1 MIGEACLFARGCWVK
16 IKTTMSGLGTFF
28 PTVVEKKG
36 GWLRERED
44 EKRLGLHSPQREKRE
59 SGLAPDHNSMTGTS
73 PDIKADDTLRTGERA
88 AYRQRE
94 RGDVLSEDVNG
105 ECLSRYLCVKN

>member
-1 MIGEACLFARGCWVK
+1 
-16 IKTTMSGLGTFF
+16 
-28 PTVVEKKG
+28 
-36 GWLRERED
+36 
-44 EKRLGLHSPQREKRE
+44 
-59 SGLAPDHNSMTGTS
+59 MTGTS

-94 RGDVLSEDVNG
+94 REGDVLSEDVNG

>member
-1 MIGEACLFARGCWVK
+1 
-16 IKTTMSGLGTFF
+16 
-28 PTVVEKKG
+28 
-36 GWLRERED
+36 
-44 EKRLGLHSPQREKRE
+44 
-59 SGLAPDHNSMTGTS
+59 MTGTS

-94 RGDVLSEDVNG
+94 REDVLSEDVNG